1 MKSDGGVKQV
11 IILGAL
17 SAIGEATARLYA
29 AEGARL
35 VVAGR
40 NETRLRQVGDD
51 LLARGAA
58 ECRSWP
64 IDLAAAD
71 AAAEFAKM
79 VQALD
84 DRVDAVLLFY
94 GVLGDQREAERDPA
108 MLRNII
114 AVNFAS
120 AAEWAVA
127 AANQLE
133 KQGGGVLVAVS
144 SVAGDRGRQSNY
156 VYGAAKAGLTTLVE
170 GIAHRLAPSGA
181 RAVALKL
188 GTVDTPMTA
197 QRQEGRPAHGETRPG
212 RPHHQGDCRPARQA
226 GRLCALVLALDHA
239 GRPLGADRD
248 LPQDKALGRESAS
261 RRRAKRVRR
270 Q

>member
-1 MKSDGGVKQV
+1 MNPDHCTKNV

-51 LLARGAA
+51 LKARGAA
-58 ECRSWP
+58 ECHLWP

-79 VQALD
+79 VEALD
-84 DRVDAVLLFY
+84 NCVDAVLLFY
-94 GVLGDQREAERDPA
+94 GVLGDQREAEQDPV

-114 AVNFAS
+114 AIDFAS
-120 AAEWAVA
+120 AAEWAAA

-133 KQGGGVLVAVS
+133 KQRGGALLAVS
-144 SVAGDRGRQSNY
+144 SVAGDRGRRSNY
-156 VYGAAKAGLTTLVE
+156 VYGAAKAGLTTLVQ

-181 RAVALKL
+181 HAVVLKL
-188 GTVDTPMTA
+188 GFVDTPMTA
-197 QRQEGRPAHGETRPG
+197 HIKKGGPLWAKPGQIARIIKAVADRPG
-212 RPHHQGDCRPARQA
+212 KPVVYVPWFWRWIM
-226 GRLCALVLALDHA
+226 LVI
-239 GRPLGADRD
+239 RSVP
-248 LPQDKALGRESAS
+248 SAIFH
-261 RRRAKRVRR
+261 KTKL
-270 Q
+270 

>member
-1 MKSDGGVKQV
+1 MKPGTTVKQV
-11 IILGAL
+11 VILGGL

-29 AEGARL
+29 MEGARL
-35 VVAGR
+35 VLAGR
-40 NETRLRQVGDD
+40 NETRLGQVGDD
-51 LLARGAA
+51 LRARGAA
-58 ECRSWP
+58 ACRLWP

-79 VQALD
+79 VQVLD
-84 DRVDAVLLFY
+84 GNVDAVLLFY
-94 GVLGDQREAERDPA
+94 GVLGNQREAEQDPA

-120 AAEWAVA
+120 AAEWAAA

-133 KQGGGVLVAVS
+133 KQKGGVLVAVS

-188 GTVDTPMTA
+188 GIVDTPMTA
-197 QRQEGRPAHGETRPG
+197 NVTKGGLLMAKPYQVARVIKAIADRPG
-212 RPHHQGDCRPARQA
+212 RPVVYVPWFWRWIMLIIR
-226 GRLCALVLALDHA
+226 
-239 GRPLGADRD
+239 
-248 LPQDKALGRESAS
+248 SAPTTIFH
-261 RRRAKRVRR
+261 KTKL
-270 Q
+270 

>member
-1 MKSDGGVKQV
+1 MKPDRRAKQV

-35 VVAGR
+35 VIAGR
-40 NETRLRQVGDD
+40 NETRLRQVSDD
-51 LLARGAA
+51 LTARGAA
-58 ECRSWP
+58 ECRLWP
-64 IDLAAAD
+64 IDLALAD
-71 AAAEFAKM
+71 AAVESAKM
-79 VQALD
+79 VQALHGH
-84 DRVDAVLLFY
+84 VDAVFLFY

-133 KQGGGVLVAVS
+133 KQGSGTLVAVS

-156 VYGAAKAGLTTLVE
+156 AYGAAKAGLTTLVE
-170 GIAHRLAPSGA
+170 GIAHHLAPSGA
-181 RAVALKL
+181 RAVAVKL
-188 GTVDTPMTA
+188 GIVDTPMTA
-197 QRQEGRPAHGETRPG
+197 HTSKGGPLTAKPGQVASVIKAIADRPG
-212 RPHHQGDCRPARQA
+212 KPVLYVPWFWRWIM
-226 GRLCALVLALDHA
+226 LVIRSVPTAIFHKTKL
-239 GRPLGADRD
+239 
-248 LPQDKALGRESAS
+248 
-261 RRRAKRVRR
+261 
-270 Q
+270 